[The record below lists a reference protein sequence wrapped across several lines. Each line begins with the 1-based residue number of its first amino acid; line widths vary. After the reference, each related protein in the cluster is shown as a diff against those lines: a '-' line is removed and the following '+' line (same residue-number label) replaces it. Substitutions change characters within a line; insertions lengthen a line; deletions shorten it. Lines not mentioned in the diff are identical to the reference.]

1 VEVIDKVDNHQTQ
14 ECFLILPLPRDK
26 RQFLLNEEMRELL
39 SSAHYNVIKEYLL
52 NAGKNPNYLFSISQL
67 NEIRYEIETETP
79 LVQIIVGAHLSPK
92 QGVNLEE
99 LFGCR
104 IIDKFDLVLEI
115 FEARAMT
122 EESKLQIELA
132 QIKYEHPRKRLRLMH
147 QLGIEGAWH
156 TERSG
161 FWGTGENPL
170 NVFDA
175 SMTKREALLRKK
187 LSNLKNQREQRRESR
202 KRRHFDSL
210 YVSIVGYTSAG
221 KSTLLNSL
229 TNSKASSVN
238 SRLFETLD
246 TRIRGFQLDDLKIFI
261 TDTIGFIEDLPTF
274 LIDSFKSTLE
284 ESLAADIILIVVDI
298 NEPIESI
305 LQKSRI
311 STQIIADL
319 NPQNYRV
326 LVLNKIDLVSPEVH
340 EEILSIVKKE
350 FSDLQVISV
359 SAINDLSSLKTEL
372 SNFRPK
378 KRFKCNY
385 SPNHKFRAFCYDFTQ
400 VEHESFE
407 NSDWEMIIS
416 LRKPE
421 YGVEVIKQRAL
432 ILGVQ
437 LNLETI

>member
-1 VEVIDKVDNHQTQ
+1 M
-14 ECFLILPLPRDK
+14 DK

-39 SSAHYNVIKEYLL
+39 SSAHYHVIKEYVL
-52 NAGKNPNYLFSISQL
+52 NEGKNPNYPFSIYQL
-67 NEIRYEIETETP
+67 NEIQHEIESETS
-79 LVQIIVGAHLSPK
+79 LIKIVVGAHLSPN

-99 LFGCR
+99 LFGCH
-104 IIDKFDLVLEI
+104 ILDKFDLVLEI

-175 SMTKREALLRKK
+175 SVTKREAFLRKK
-187 LSNLKNQREQRRESR
+187 LSNLKNQRDKRRESR

-229 TNSKASSVN
+229 TNSYASSVN
-238 SRLFETLD
+238 ARLFETLD
-246 TRIRGFQLDDLKIFI
+246 TRIRSFQLDDLKIFI

-284 ESLAADIILIVVDI
+284 ESLAADIILIMIDI
-298 NEPIESI
+298 NESIESI
-305 LQKSRI
+305 LQKSKI
-311 STQIIADL
+311 SIQIIADL
-319 NPQNYRV
+319 NPQNYRI
-326 LVLNKIDLVSPEVH
+326 LVLNKTDLISSEVH
-340 EEILSIVKKE
+340 DNIMGILKRE
-350 FSDLQVISV
+350 FSDLKVISI
-359 SAINDLSSLKTEL
+359 SAVNDLSPLITEL

-378 KRFKCNY
+378 RRFKCHY

-400 VEHESFE
+400 VERESFE

-421 YGVEVIKQRAL
+421 YGVEVLKQRAL
-432 ILGVQ
+432 TLGVQ
-437 LNLETI
+437 LNLEAI

>member
-1 VEVIDKVDNHQTQ
+1 MEVSDKLDSHQVQ
-14 ECFLILPLPRDK
+14 ECFLILPLATDK

-39 SSAHYNVIKEYLL
+39 SSAHYHIIKEYIL
-52 NAGKNPNYLFSISQL
+52 NEGKNPNYLFSIYQL
-67 NEIRYEIETETP
+67 NEIQHEIDSETS
-79 LVQIIVGAHLSPK
+79 LIKIVIGAHLSPN

-99 LFGCR
+99 LFGSQ

-175 SMTKREALLRKK
+175 SMTKREAFLKK
-187 LSNLKNQREQRRESR
+187 NLSNLKTQREKRRESR

-229 TNSKASSVN
+229 TKSNASSVN

-246 TRIRGFQLDDLKIFI
+246 TRIRSFQLEDLKIFI

-284 ESLAADIILIVVDI
+284 ESLAADIILIIVDLS
-298 NEPIESI
+298 EPIESI
-305 LQKSRI
+305 LQKSKI

-326 LVLNKIDLVSPEVH
+326 LVLNKTDLVSSEVH
-340 EEILSIVKKE
+340 DKALRIIKKE
-350 FSDLQVISV
+350 FSDLKVISV
-359 SAINDLSSLKTEL
+359 SAINNLSPLITEL
-372 SNFRPK
+372 NNFRPK
-378 KRFKCNY
+378 KRFKCHY

-421 YGVEVIKQRAL
+421 YGVEVLKQRAL
-432 ILGVQ
+432 TLGVQ